1 VTTLDAP
8 LPLAEDTPTGS
19 PADRA
24 KIITRSVVTPAAA
37 AVDHD
42 ARFPSEAMSAL
53 ADARLLSA
61 GLPVALG
68 GEDAGIRAVAD
79 AVRVVAHGCSSTAMV
94 YAMHQIQVWCLLR
107 HGHTPE
113 LQEVLGR
120 VGGEQLLLASA
131 TSEVNVGGDVRTSL
145 CAVETAGG
153 RYRLEKQAPVI
164 SYGQHAGAVLATARR
179 TPDSPASDQVLV
191 CCQAPGLDLEPTG
204 EWDTLG
210 FRGTCSRGFVLRA
223 EGPAGLVFPDS
234 YSDVSS
240 QTMLPV
246 SHIVWASVW
255 LGIAEA
261 AAATAHR
268 FVRTQAR
275 QKPGSTAASGVRLAE
290 LAARLQDFRGLVGEA
305 VSRFEALSDD
315 RDQLGDLSFA
325 VAMNGVKISSST
337 LVVDLVSRAL
347 LICGMAGY
355 REDSPFSLGRLL
367 RDAYGAAL
375 MVNNDRV
382 LQNTAQL
389 LLASKEI

>member
-8 LPLAEDTPTGS
+8 PPFTGEAPTTS
-19 PADRA
+19 PAARA
-24 KIITRSVVTPAAA
+24 ETIARSVVAPAASS
-37 AVDHD
+37 VDRD
-42 ARFPSEAMSAL
+42 ARFPVEAITAL
-53 ADARLLSA
+53 ANARLLSV

-68 GEDAGIRAVAD
+68 GEGAGIRAVAD
-79 AVRVVAHGCSSTAMV
+79 TVRVLAHGCSSTAMV
-94 YAMHQIQVWCLLR
+94 FAMHQIQVWCLLR
-107 HGHTPE
+107 HGDTPE
-113 LQEVLGR
+113 LQDVLAR
-120 VGGEQLLLASA
+120 VGRDQILLASA

-145 CAVETAGG
+145 CAVKVADG
-153 RYRLEKQAPVI
+153 RYHLEKQAPVI
-164 SYGQHAGAVLATARR
+164 SYGQHAAAILATARR

-191 CCQAPGLDLEPTG
+191 CCQAPGLELEPTG

-210 FRGTCSRGFVLRA
+210 FRGTCSRGFILRA
-223 EGPAGLVFPDS
+223 EGAVGLVFPDS
-234 YSDVSS
+234 YGDVSS

-261 AAATAHR
+261 AAMTAHR

-305 VSRFEALSDD
+305 ISRFESLSDD
-315 RDQLGDLSFA
+315 RDQLGDLGFA

-347 LICGMAGY
+347 MICGMAGY
-355 REDSPFSLGRLL
+355 REDSPYSLGRLL

-382 LQNTAQL
+382 LGNTAQL